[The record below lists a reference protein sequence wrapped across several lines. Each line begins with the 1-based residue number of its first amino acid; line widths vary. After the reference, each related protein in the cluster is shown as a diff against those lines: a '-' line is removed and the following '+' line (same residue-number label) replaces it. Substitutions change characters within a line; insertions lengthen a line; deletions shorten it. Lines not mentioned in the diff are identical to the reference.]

1 MRKWPD
7 SIPAITNCG
16 IEAIRRTRFSGIEEE
31 TKKGDKMTESVI
43 LRKETGIAKVLL
55 NRPEVFNAFDQEM
68 VMLLAKTLT
77 HLTLDDSVSAV
88 VISGE
93 GKAFCAGGDL
103 RSLLAL
109 PGGPGGGL
117 YELAASFHQ
126 AIVEIRRM
134 KKPVIAA
141 INGIAAGGGFSMAL
155 ACDFRVMARSA
166 VLRQAYT
173 SNGLSIDGGGTF
185 TLPRIVGL
193 ARSLEIIGLDQP
205 ISSEQALA
213 WGLATRIAPDG
224 QALEEAIRLAFEL
237 RKVSL
242 HSFGRCKE
250 LMTSSFNTAFEAQM
264 ELERSALSC
273 CADHPDGKEGLKAFV
288 EKRKPVFTNKKI

>member
-1 MRKWPD
+1 MTT
-7 SIPAITNCG
+7 SITL
-16 IEAIRRTRFSGIEEE
+16 RREN
-31 TKKGDKMTESVI
+31 
-43 LRKETGIAKVLL
+43 GIAKVLL
-55 NRPEVFNAFDQEM
+55 NRPEAFNAFDQEM

-103 RSLLAL
+103 RALLAL
-109 PGGPGGGL
+109 PGGPRGGL

-173 SNGLSIDGGGTF
+173 SNGLSIDGAGTF
-185 TLPRIVGL
+185 TLARTVGL

-224 QALEEAIRLAFEL
+224 QALEEGIRLAFEL

-242 HSFGRCKE
+242 HSFGLCKE

-288 EKRKPVFTNKKI
+288 EKRKPVFTHKKV